1 MRFIHQMNLKPIKVM
16 NARPSFTDKLRVYL
30 KFTGMFL
37 WKGQGHISIC
47 FLLTKI
53 LDKWIPQTCIYLAW
67 KIEGQQPKGKKKIVC
82 KDSVCLHAF
91 FFIFFKSAK
100 ISFRVFPFYQWNK
113 KLTKKSFKCCT
124 MFPILGVII
133 IKCFYIG

>member
-1 MRFIHQMNLKPIKVM
+1 M
-16 NARPSFTDKLRVYL
+16 NARRSFTDKLRVCL

-47 FLLTKI
+47 FLFTKI

-67 KIEGQQPKGKKKIVC
+67 KIVGQQPKKKKDCLQRQRLFARFFHFFFFFWSAKIVC
-82 KDSVCLHAF
+82 TFRHNKF
-91 FFIFFKSAK
+91 F
-100 ISFRVFPFYQWNK
+100 RTFPFYQWNK
-113 KLTKKSFKCCT
+113 KLTKKPSKCCS

-133 IKCFYIG
+133 IKCFDIG